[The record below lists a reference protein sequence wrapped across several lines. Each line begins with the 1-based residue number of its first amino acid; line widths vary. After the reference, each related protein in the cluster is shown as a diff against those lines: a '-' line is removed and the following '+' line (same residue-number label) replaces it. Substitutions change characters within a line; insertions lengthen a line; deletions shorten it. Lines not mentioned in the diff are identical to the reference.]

1 MRMLQMTPA
10 MRSGLLWAAIFAAV
24 LALMDSRAQAQCYP
38 GLTCPDSAIPEP
50 VAPSAVRPTSATEDC
65 TLDGNVRFCVSSAL
79 APQGRNSYR
88 AANLIDGNPA
98 TAWVEARTDDG
109 IGEWIVIHFTQPRS
123 VSGVEVQNGY
133 AKNAD
138 IYGKNGRV
146 REIEINLSNGQ
157 TSRHAL
163 SDSSNPQTIR
173 LSGADAVNWI
183 QLKILSVYPG
193 SKYRDTAISELRVQ

>member
-1 MRMLQMTPA
+1 MRQTKPA
-10 MRSGLLWAAIFAAV
+10 MRRGVIWAVMFTAI
-24 LALMDSRAQAQCYP
+24 LALADSGANAQCYP

-50 VAPSAVRPTSATEDC
+50 AAPSAVRPTSATEDC
-65 TLDGNVRFCVSSAL
+65 TLDGSVRFCVSSAL

-98 TAWVEARTDDG
+98 TAWVEARSDDG
-109 IGEWIVIHFTQPRS
+109 IGEWIVIDFTQPRD
-123 VSGVEVQNGY
+123 VTGIELQNGY

-146 REIEINLSNGQ
+146 RDVEINLSSGQ
-157 TSRHAL
+157 SLRHTL
-163 SDSSNPQTIR
+163 NDSANPQTIP
-173 LSGADAVNWI
+173 LSGADGVGWL

-193 SKYRDTAISELRVQ
+193 SKYRDTAISELRVK